1 MFQEDNWVFEISYLN
16 LTGFGVFGELFESV
30 YE

>member
-1 MFQEDNWVFEISYLN
+1 MLQEDNWVLEIPYLN
-16 LTGFGVFGELFESV
+16 STGFGVFGELFESV